1 MPRPYDQL
9 NPIFSDRG
17 DAVGPEGP
25 PGPPGAPNNQPFD
38 LQMFSGNFS
47 TTLDGPV
54 RVGSRFVDLS
64 PFPAIDV
71 VGRVRRIEFVA
82 NLEVGAAG
90 TANVRL
96 LNREDVEVVTGTAM
110 LTTNTTNTEL
120 RSGPLSVGTSGGDLK
135 DDRTYEPEIFH
146 TGGSPS
152 DAATITNARLEISY
166 V

>member
-9 NPIFSDRG
+9 SPILSDRG

-38 LQMFSGNFS
+38 LQLFSGSFG
-47 TTLDGPV
+47 TTSDSPV

-71 VGRVRRIEFVA
+71 AGRVRQIEFVA
-82 NLEVGAAG
+82 NLEVGVAG

-96 LNREDVEVVTGTAM
+96 LNREDVEAVAGTAM
-110 LTTNTTNTEL
+110 STVSTTNTEL
-120 RSGPLSVGTSGGDLK
+120 RSGPLTVGAAAGNLK
-135 DDRTYEPEIFH
+135 DDRTYEPEVFH
-146 TGGSPS
+146 TGGSPT
-152 DAATITNARLEISY
+152 DAVTVTNARLEISY